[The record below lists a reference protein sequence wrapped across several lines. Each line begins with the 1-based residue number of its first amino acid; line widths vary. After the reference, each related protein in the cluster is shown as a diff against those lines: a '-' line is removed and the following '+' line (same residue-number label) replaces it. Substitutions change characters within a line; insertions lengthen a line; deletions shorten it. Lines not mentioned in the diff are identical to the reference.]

1 MAKTSFD
8 QTEARLAEPTW
19 RQSLPILPA
28 SGMMLTRLMIVASVG
43 LGVFLL
49 DRASALL
56 LNFWL
61 LESMGYASVFHTNL
75 AMQAQLFVLGA
86 GGFFLAVAA
95 PAFLHGSSRQVK
107 ATILWLGA
115 FAGLINGY
123 LLSVE
128 YMEFLLPTANLDF
141 GRIDPIYGLDASFY
155 VFALEPQI
163 YTVETVLIVSVAG
176 LLASVVTALFAPAPQ
191 ARPVDMPAV
200 TWWMS
205 RCARPYTMFAATA
218 VGLSAAYLVS
228 LGRYQLMFEEN
239 FEDSTEGGAGRGP
252 EYVDVVGLF
261 STKNAILLES
271 LVLLVITAGLIVLML
286 RARSAVAGTTGAG
299 RPAAAFGISALLLVV
314 LAPIGADLAFRAAVA
329 TRDRLF
335 VIPNEPLV
343 QLPYVQHHI
352 DATTF
357 AFDLEKIEDRVF
369 TPRTG
374 ADPLPE
380 LATVLQDPAIRNAP
394 LWPGS
399 VLRYGRRITPQYVE
413 RILFAEGDMTVYATS
428 LEILNAQEALRPYY
442 GFMDVDTIGVEVDG
456 EPTMI
461 ASAVRELPQ
470 DIVRPWLQAW
480 GQTAFVLTHGHG
492 LVSMHSAKHT
502 PAGDPVYLSQGLP
515 TTSAVPALSL
525 ERNAVYYGEAATHAA
540 FSNADGLDEHDVSSE
555 DGGEGFVFPPDMRA
569 GIVMDSLLKRLVVGH
584 ETGAFL
590 DVLFS
595 GLIDDGTRVHVMRRP
610 LERVQAIA
618 PFLMVDLDPYAIP
631 VEGGIMW
638 MVNTMTGSQYYPYSS
653 RAFLGNWSD
662 LRTEMRPMQE
672 INYVR
677 DAVKASIDAM
687 TGQVTLYKFADE
699 PVIDTWAAIYPDLF
713 RPVSEMPAEVRLN
726 IQYPQEM
733 MNVQFNKVYPYYHQ
747 KDALTFYSNED
758 LLDDADEVVGPIRGQ
773 SNAITFTQALF
784 SWMATPGGAMPDSV
798 EDVQFVLTKTYTPQ
812 DPLNLRAIAMAYQYG
827 ADYGKL
833 AVLKLPKGMFFLGP
847 EQADALIDQDSHI
860 AQQIGLWNRMGVEV
874 IRGRTV
880 NLIVENELIYVEPIF
895 IRSRQ
900 NPVPQLQQVVVVVR
914 GKAYMGRTIEDALT
928 FAFRGDTVIAEPLNA
943 TMRN

>member
-1 MAKTSFD
+1 MSTTSFD
-8 QTEARLAEPTW
+8 RSHPAPAQPTW
-19 RQSLPILPA
+19 RQSLPILPDA
-28 SGMMLTRLMIVASVG
+28 GMMLTRLMIVASVG
-43 LGVFLL
+43 LGIFLL
-49 DRASALL
+49 DRLSALL

-61 LESMGYASVFHTNL
+61 LESMGYASVFYVNL
-75 AMQAQLFVLGA
+75 AMQAQLFALGA

-95 PAFLHGSSRQVK
+95 PAFLHGSSRRVK
-107 ATILWLGA
+107 ATMMWIGA

-123 LLSVE
+123 LLAVE
-128 YMEFLLPTANLDF
+128 YMEFLLPSAGQPFD
-141 GRIDPIYGLDASFY
+141 RVDPIFGLDAAFY
-155 VFALEPQI
+155 VFELEQRI
-163 YTVETVLIVSVAG
+163 YIGETALIVAVAG
-176 LLASVVTALFAPAPQ
+176 LLASVVTALLAPAPQ
-191 ARPVDMPAV
+191 ARPAEAPALA
-200 TWWMS
+200 WWM
-205 RCARPYTMFAATA
+205 ARIATPYTLFATAA

-228 LGRYQLMFEEN
+228 LGRYQLMFMEN

-252 EYVDVVGLF
+252 EYVDVVGFF
-261 STKNAILLES
+261 STKNAILVES
-271 LVLLVITAGLIVLML
+271 LALLVITVGLIVLMV
-286 RARSAVAGTTGAG
+286 RARSAVAGAAQG
-299 RPAAAFGISALLLVV
+299 RPVAAFGVSAALLVV

-329 TRDRLF
+329 ARDRLF
-335 VIPNEPLV
+335 VIPNEPLI

-352 DATTF
+352 DATNF
-357 AFDLEKIEDRVF
+357 AFDLDKIEDRVF

-374 ADPLPE
+374 AEPLPE

-413 RILFAEGDMTVYATS
+413 RILFAEGDMTVYAPS

-442 GFMDVDTIGVEVDG
+442 GFLDVDTIGVEVDG

-492 LVSMHSAKHT
+492 LVTMHSAKHT

-515 TTSAVPALSL
+515 ATASVPALSL

-540 FSNADGLDEHDVSSE
+540 FSNAAGLGEHDVTSE
-555 DGGEGFVFPPDMRA
+555 EGGEGFVFPPDVKA
-569 GIVMDSLLKRLVVGH
+569 GIVMDSLLKRLVVGY
-584 ETGAFL
+584 ETDAFL

-595 GLIDDGTRVHVMRRP
+595 GLIDDATRVHIMRRP

-618 PFLMVDLDPYAIP
+618 PFLAVDLDPYAIP
-631 VEGGIMW
+631 AEGGIMW
-638 MVNTMTGSQYYPYSS
+638 MVNTMTTSQYYPYSS
-653 RAFLGNWSD
+653 QEFLGNWSD
-662 LRTEMRPMQE
+662 LRTEMRPMLE
-672 INYVR
+672 VNYVR

-687 TGQVTLYKFADE
+687 TGQVTFYKFADE
-699 PVIDTWAAIYPDLF
+699 PVINTWATIYPDLF
-713 RPVSEMPAEVRLN
+713 RPASEMPAEVRLN
-726 IQYPQEM
+726 VQYPMEM
-733 MNVQFNKVYPYYHQ
+733 MNIQFNKVYPYYHQ
-747 KDALTFYSNED
+747 RDALTFYASED

-812 DPLNLRAIAMAYQYG
+812 DPLNLRAIAMAYQFG
-827 ADYGKL
+827 RDYGRL

-880 NLIVENELIYVEPIF
+880 NLIVDNELIYVEPIF

-900 NPVPQLQQVVVVVR
+900 NPVPQLQRVIVVVR
-914 GKAYMGRTIEDALT
+914 GKAYMGRTIEEALT
-928 FAFRGDTVIAEPLNA
+928 LAFRGDTVTAEAPTNA
-943 TMRN
+943 ATQN